1 MKVGKATFFK
11 PHTYLVIENGLDSH
25 KFNLLIR
32 YSNKVQKCKT
42 LRLTW
47 EEYATSHF

>member
-25 KFNLLIR
+25 KFNLIKS
-32 YSNKVQKCKT
+32 YSSEVQKK
-42 LRLTW
+42 
-47 EEYATSHF
+47 